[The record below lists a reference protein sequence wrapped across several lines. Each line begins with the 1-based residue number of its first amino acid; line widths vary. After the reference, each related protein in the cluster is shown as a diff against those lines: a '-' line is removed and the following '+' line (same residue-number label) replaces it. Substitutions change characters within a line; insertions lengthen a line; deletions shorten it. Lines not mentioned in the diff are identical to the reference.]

1 MYQNLLFGAG
11 AGRSRAFIGGAEA
24 GAEIFYQEPEPKKI
38 SRFGAEEKW
47 FGSATLLTNN
57 SKQFSKEFSQKY
69 IIVPLLKKK
78 LQMKNSCVF
87 YKEKEMKNSYVFYKE
102 KEMKNSYVF
111 LQRKRDE
118 RGKFSFFRHLG
129 KKGYVME

>member
-1 MYQNLLFGAG
+1 MFGAG

-38 SRFGAEEKW
+38 SRFGAVEKW

-57 SKQFSKEFSQKY
+57 SKQFSKEFSLKY

-78 LQMKNSCVF
+78 LQMKNSFVF
-87 YKEKEMKNSYVFYKE
+87 YKEKEMKEENLVSFVTWE
-102 KEMKNSYVF
+102 KKVLLWNRSVPTGNKF
-111 LQRKRDE
+111 L
-118 RGKFSFFRHLG
+118 
-129 KKGYVME
+129 